1 MAFVRTADR
10 WVPAMTPGAPVRLF
24 CLPYAG
30 GGASIFRSWAAPR
43 PPAGLQLCPIQ
54 LPEREERLREPAP
67 RRVTTAV
74 AQLTAALERHLD
86 RPYAIFGHSMGA
98 LLAFELAREFQRR
111 GIRAPVRLFLSAH
124 RAPNLPPGRSPLH
137 TLDDPSLIAE
147 LRRLSGT
154 PDEVLAHDELMALAL
169 PTLRADFE
177 LCETYEYVP
186 GSPLRVPL
194 TIMAGADDPEVPLA
208 SLDDW
213 RHASSCAVTRRI
225 FPGDHFY
232 LRDSPA
238 AILGAIREDL
248 GL

>member
-1 MAFVRTADR
+1 MRPLRLPGRESRHAEPCLTR
-10 WVPAMTPGAPVRLF
+10 VPELVQVLASELAPL
-24 CLPYAG
+24 
-30 GGASIFRSWAAPR
+30 
-43 PPAGLQLCPIQ
+43 
-54 LPEREERLREPAP
+54 
-67 RRVTTAV
+67 
-74 AQLTAALERHLD
+74 LD
-86 RPYAIFGHSMGA
+86 RPFALFGYSLGA

-111 GIRAPVRLFLSAH
+111 GIRAPARLFLSAH
-124 RAPNLPPGRSPLH
+124 RAPNLPSGRSPLH

-194 TIMAGADDPEVPLA
+194 TIMGGADDPEVPLA

-213 RHASSCAVTRRI
+213 RHASSCPVTRRV